1 MQINSLDSALFKKV
15 VNISKQIDN
24 RFYQKGVAIP
34 SKNKD
39 GSIKLGNY
47 TIVKNNGLFLIKDY
61 SNQIVVKQINLPH
74 TAILLANSLAL
85 GKFMDTQLLDN
96 DRKYGFAIFEE
107 QKYGSKSK
115 NLSVDKLVLFESK
128 LTDARL
134 KKDMYRKYVL
144 NKFEKFVK
152 MYK

>member
-1 MQINSLDSALFKKV
+1 MQINSFDSALFKKV

-24 RFYQKGVAIP
+24 RFYQKGIAIP

-96 DRKYGFAIFEE
+96 DRKYGYAIFEE